1 MPKKTKHIVSKKN
14 KIFVAGSIAL
24 IVALV
29 LTLVLTQLVPYSQN
43 TARKQRILN
52 IYSSLNL
59 GDDYILQGCDI
70 FGDKRIYSWDD
81 GRSYSSSCTYIRA
94 ANVDTTITELKK
106 ANTDAGYVLFD
117 ESYGGGQQHFKT
129 AKNEYIRVGV
139 TSKSRDDAYQN
150 AFLTGQSTEPAANMD
165 MNAGPSNVTIKVN
178 LDDNNE

>member
-1 MPKKTKHIVSKKN
+1 MAKKTKQIVSKKN

-24 IVALV
+24 IVGLV
-29 LTLVLTQLVPYSQN
+29 LTLVFTQLIPYSN
-43 TARKQRILN
+43 NSARKQRILD

-59 GDDYILQGCDI
+59 GDNYILQGCDI
-70 FGDKRIYSWDD
+70 FGDKRIYSWDS

-94 ANVDTTITELKK
+94 ANVDTTIAELKK
-106 ANTDAGYVLFD
+106 VNADAGYVLFD
-117 ESYGGGQQHFKT
+117 EPYGGGQQHFKT

-150 AFLTGQSTEPAANMD
+150 ASLMGQSTEAAANMD
-165 MNAGPSNVTIKVN
+165 MNSGPSSVTIKVN